1 MAGLIVLAV
10 STTMFFMGNHVAI
23 LVVARILQG
32 ASGAFVWTSG
42 TAFLSTRVG
51 ADATG
56 AAMGWVTM
64 GTAGGDLFGPI
75 AGGVVFEH
83 FGHFAVFALAAT
95 VISID
100 IILRLFLV
108 DEALEMHTPYS
119 SSTFR
124 GEEEFTRLQ
133 ESSTANLDHG
143 GYGTQDQDTR
153 QFFERDEG
161 SSFENGGPSQNT
173 SKFDSNLCD
182 STEDPVEQP
191 GKSKYFLLLSDTDF
205 LLSLWAI
212 LIISATRTALETV
225 S

>member
-1 MAGLIVLAV
+1 MLAV

-108 DEALEMHTPYS
+108 DEALEMDTLYS

-133 ESSTANLDHG
+133 ESSTTNLDHG
-143 GYGTQDQDTR
+143 GGMAHKTKTQDN
-153 QFFERDEG
+153 
-161 SSFENGGPSQNT
+161 SSRGTKVVVLKTVDLARTHQNSIPTFVIARRIPLNSRENLN
-173 SKFDSNLCD
+173 
-182 STEDPVEQP
+182 
-191 GKSKYFLLLSDTDF
+191 
-205 LLSLWAI
+205 
-212 LIISATRTALETV
+212 ISFC
-225 S
+225 

>member
-1 MAGLIVLAV
+1 MLAV

-108 DEALEMHTPYS
+108 DEALEMDTLYS

-143 GYGTQDQDTR
+143 GMAHKTKTQDN
-153 QFFERDEG
+153 
-161 SSFENGGPSQNT
+161 SSRGTKVVVLKTVDLARTHQNSIPTFVIARRIPLNSRENLN
-173 SKFDSNLCD
+173 
-182 STEDPVEQP
+182 
-191 GKSKYFLLLSDTDF
+191 
-205 LLSLWAI
+205 
-212 LIISATRTALETV
+212 ISYC
-225 S
+225 